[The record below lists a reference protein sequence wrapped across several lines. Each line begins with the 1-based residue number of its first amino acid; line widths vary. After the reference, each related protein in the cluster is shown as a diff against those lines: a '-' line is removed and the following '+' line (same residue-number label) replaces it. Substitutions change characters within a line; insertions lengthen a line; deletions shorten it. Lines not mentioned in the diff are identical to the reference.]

1 MERLACP
8 LLHLCSLQ
16 VYRRYRERKASN
28 GKKRKIFMFLK
39 AAERNLKMG
48 ASERMAIKKHKQY
61 GNFAG
66 EKKAW

>member
-1 MERLACP
+1 
-8 LLHLCSLQ
+8 
-16 VYRRYRERKASN
+16 
-28 GKKRKIFMFLK
+28 MFLK